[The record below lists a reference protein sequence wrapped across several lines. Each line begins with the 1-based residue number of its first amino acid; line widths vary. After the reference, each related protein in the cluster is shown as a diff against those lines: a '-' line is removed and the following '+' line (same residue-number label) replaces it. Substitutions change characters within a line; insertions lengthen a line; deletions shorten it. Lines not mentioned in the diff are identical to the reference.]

1 MRKVSVACLAVA
13 LFSGV
18 AFSQVVNI
26 CGTVTDDK
34 GNPLTHS
41 IVRLGVAS
49 YDNGFLNDAP
59 YLVQTDQ
66 LGYYH
71 LGTGIC
77 TDAVSHHEL
86 LKCEGY
92 AHPSITGGKV
102 LFSTPTNGSRVAMS
116 FYDLSGR
123 FVHEVMNTSMAQ
135 GNYSVSIDAHNLSSQ
150 LYILRVSINGA
161 TTALRLQL
169 SSRFS
174 GGSIVQNNSGLK
186 TSVEKLAAETIVDTL
201 HVTEPGYSL
210 GVLPITSLTGKY
222 DFTLTRVTTWDGS
235 KAAFDA
241 FWGDTSTYP
250 KKGAGAKYIFLNRTN
265 GKWPDSKVCWGN
277 GRNNAKTPLS
287 QTNITVFSGEVGVSI
302 APTDS
307 NYRYYDFLEINGGP
321 TGMWYG
327 NTTRV
332 DGWRLPIIFRIK
344 TNDGKD
350 TVMGDSYEMFFQ
362 SREAK
367 FAEYMNEVPKEF
379 TKLAMADFA
388 NIYSPNL
395 IERKLPTLFNTGG
408 PYVGYYDRY
417 QDSVRAHN
425 PGAPAKTTAW
435 NVLACAGP
443 LGGTHQYSGAY
454 ARHVGTMP
462 QGTNFD
468 NWMYKDTAYYYKDS
482 PCNYFSKWCHR
493 RAIDN
498 LCYGF
503 AYDDDGSHASYI
515 SIGNI
520 QWFAIAIGW

>member
-1 MRKVSVACLAVA
+1 MRRIAAQCLAVA
-13 LFSGV
+13 FFTGV
-18 AFSQVVNI
+18 AFSQVNL

-34 GNPLTHS
+34 GKPLTHT
-41 IVRLGVAS
+41 IVRLGVAG
-49 YDNGFLNDAP
+49 YDNGFLKDAP

-66 LGYYH
+66 YGRYH
-71 LGTGIC
+71 LGTGVC
-77 TDAVSHHEL
+77 TDVVPHHEL
-86 LKCEGY
+86 PKGAVY
-92 AHPSITGGKV
+92 AQPTFSGGKV
-102 LFSTPTNGSRVAMS
+102 LFTSPSNASRVVMS
-116 FYDLSGR
+116 IYDLSGK
-123 FVHEVMNTSMAQ
+123 FVREVMNQNFAE
-135 GNYSVSIDAHNLSSQ
+135 GNYSVAIDASNLSSQ
-150 LYILRVSINGA
+150 LYVLRVSING
-161 TTALRLQL
+161 TTSAIRLQP
-169 SSRFS
+169 SRRLS
-174 GGSIVQNNSGLK
+174 GGALVQNTSGFR
-186 TSVEKLAAETIVDTL
+186 TQVEKQAAAPIVDTL
-201 HVTEPGYSL
+201 HVTEPGYSI
-210 GVLPITSLTGKY
+210 GVLPITSLSGKY
-222 DFTLTRVTTWDGS
+222 DFTLTKTSTWGGTR
-235 KAAFDA
+235 AEFDA

-277 GRNNAKTPLS
+277 GRNNARTPFS
-287 QTNITVFSGEVGVSI
+287 QTNIASFAGEVGLSI
-302 APTDS
+302 APSDS
-307 NYRYYDFLEINGGP
+307 NYRYYDFLEINGSP

-332 DGWRLPIIFRIK
+332 DGWRLPIIFRIH

-350 TVMGDSYEMFFQ
+350 TVMGDDYEMFFQ

-379 TKLAMADFA
+379 TKLAMGDFA
-388 NIYSPNL
+388 NIYSANL

-408 PYVGYYDRY
+408 PYVSYYDRY

-425 PGAPAKTTAW
+425 PDAPAKTTAW

-443 LGGTHQYSGAY
+443 LGQSHIYSGAY
-454 ARHVGTMP
+454 ARHVGMRAP
-462 QGTNFD
+462 GANFV
-468 NWMYKDTAYYYKDS
+468 NWMYKDTAYYYQGS

-520 QWFAIAIGW
+520 QWFAVAIGW